1 MLLCPQPLLRIK
13 CTCQEESDCHGNSG
27 MGGEPED
34 TASTHEPDPY
44 LPMREAPPHLR
55 GRGLGEVGTP
65 RGTLS
70 VTATHAKDPD
80 AKSHPACLK
89 GLG

>member
-34 TASTHEPDPY
+34 IASTHEPDLY
-44 LPMREAPPHLR
+44 LPMREAPPTSQGKRPWRDRDTQRNSFCH
-55 GRGLGEVGTP
+55 
-65 RGTLS
+65 
-70 VTATHAKDPD
+70 
-80 AKSHPACLK
+80 SHPCL
-89 GLG
+89 GSRCEVPPCVS

>member
-34 TASTHEPDPY
+34 IASTHEPDLY
-44 LPMREAPPHLR
+44 LQMREAPPPHLR
-55 GRGLGEVGTP
+55 GRGLGEGGTP
-65 RGTLS
+65 RGMLS
-70 VTATHAKDPD
+70 GTAIHA
-80 AKSHPACLK
+80 
-89 GLG
+89 